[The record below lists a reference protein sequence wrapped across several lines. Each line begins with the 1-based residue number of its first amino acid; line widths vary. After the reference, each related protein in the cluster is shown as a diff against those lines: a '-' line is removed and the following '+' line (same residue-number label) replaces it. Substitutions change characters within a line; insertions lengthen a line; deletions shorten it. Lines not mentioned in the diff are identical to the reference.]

1 MRFIRNIW
9 QIVWTNKMFCFQT
22 TQPKKHLLL
31 MSLSPVWYT
40 KCPPVSLFASM
51 SVLVN
56 TNNHRK
62 AWLCWLGTNSRNRW
76 ISYREGRPG
85 AASRSHKVTR
95 NGSPWQGRTPCFQ
108 NQAAALATSD
118 IHSNKISRTC
128 FLHTPAGPCSCLH
141 LEQNKTKPF
150 GWDFSKP
157 PEEAC
162 DWEVAQ
168 VSLLLLKTTL
178 LVCGIFC
185 IKH

>member
-9 QIVWTNKMFCFQT
+9 QIVWTNKMFCLQT
-22 TQPKKHLLL
+22 THPQKHLLL

-62 AWLCWLGTNSRNRW
+62 AWLCWLGTNSRDRW

-108 NQAAALATSD
+108 NQAATLATSD

-162 DWEVAQ
+162 DWEVA
-168 VSLLLLKTTL
+168 
-178 LVCGIFC
+178 
-185 IKH
+185 